1 MEFQIVELELDSNG
15 NETKRKPVLHTFMT
29 RDEAVAGVE
38 SVIARYQRYGYDS
51 ERDSWWALAANGDR
65 MAFVIKPIPPP

>member
-29 RDEAVAGVE
+29 RGEAVARVE
-38 SVIARYQRYGYDS
+38 SVIAHYQQYGYDS
-51 ERDSWWALAANGDR
+51 EQDSWWALAANGDR